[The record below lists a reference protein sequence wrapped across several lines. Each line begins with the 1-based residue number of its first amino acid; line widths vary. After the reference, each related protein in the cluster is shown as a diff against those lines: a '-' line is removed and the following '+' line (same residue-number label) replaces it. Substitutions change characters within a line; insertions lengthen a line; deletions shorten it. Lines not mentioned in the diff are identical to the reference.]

1 MNEFIYFIFFFLPST
16 VIHEN
21 SQLFYRQK
29 NDILTILQNNI
40 FLLFNILILVIYYTY
55 ILFSIERFFWSFF
68 FVVHIYIRVVQYQN
82 LFFSSYLS
90 FSRFIRKPILKINLA
105 FQFLSSCL
113 QLINYEQNT
122 LMTSQFSCRRQPFIK
137 IPDVISVN
145 LNHYFF
151 SSNKKDLFLNLFV
164 NDVNFNNSQKN
175 LLDEF
180 HFERCLSYYNS
191 TIFN

>member
-82 LFFSSYLS
+82 LFFFFVFVIFS
-90 FSRFIRKPILKINLA
+90 FYSKTYFKNKPCILVSL
-105 FQFLSSCL
+105 FLSL
-113 QLINYEQNT
+113 VVNYEQNT

-151 SSNKKDLFLNLFV
+151 FF
-164 NDVNFNNSQKN
+164 
-175 LLDEF
+175 
-180 HFERCLSYYNS
+180 
-191 TIFN
+191 